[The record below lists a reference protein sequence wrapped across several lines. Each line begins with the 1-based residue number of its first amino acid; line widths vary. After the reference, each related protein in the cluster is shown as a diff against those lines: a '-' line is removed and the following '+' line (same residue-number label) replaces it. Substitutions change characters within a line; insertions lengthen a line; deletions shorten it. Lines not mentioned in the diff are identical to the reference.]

1 MLAIFTIII
10 NFALFL
16 VFFRFLIQLAQID
29 HFNPVVVSLN
39 KATMVIDLLSKAI
52 PTVAQGRVN
61 LACLVVLVI
70 LYLIKMVGISHLSP
84 NPIYS
89 AEHLM
94 ILTFVTMVQ
103 NLITFCRYLIFAS
116 IIVSWVMMLSES
128 RSPFIDVI
136 QDLAEPLIAPF
147 RKISPDLGMIDLS
160 PMLAI
165 FALLIAET
173 MMEAFAQLLLQGF

>member
-1 MLAIFTIII
+1 MLLLFTTII
-10 NFALFL
+10 NFALMLIF
-16 VFFRFLIQLAQID
+16 VRFLIQLSDID
-29 HFNPVVVSLN
+29 RFNPVVMACK
-39 KATMVIDLLSKAI
+39 KATLFIEPLSKAI
-52 PTVAQGRVN
+52 PTVGNGRVN

-70 LYLIKMVGISHLSP
+70 LYLIKMVGVSHLSP

-89 AEHLM
+89 AEHLI

-116 IIVSWVMMLSES
+116 IIMSWVMMLSES

-160 PMLAI
+160 PMIAI